1 MTECFLYD
9 ININVLNNHLKV
21 VKSKENMDNKITE
34 AKRFSEIDINK
45 IKSKLPRIGQLIV
58 ETIISLL
65 PLFLM
70 LLFLYLVDI
79 GLEEGAWLILDGD
92 LVWCSLTSLI
102 MVFFE
107 VFLNEDKQK
116 GVKTVGIIFNV
127 LYALAIAAVYNVIK
141 FVNNIHI
148 DAELLHLKEQNAFKL
163 IIAIFIVTFII
174 NIANIMI
181 FWRKN

>member
-1 MTECFLYD
+1 MTKCFLYD
-9 ININVLNNHLKV
+9 INILINNYLKV
-21 VKSKENMDNKITE
+21 VKSKENMENKITE
-34 AKRFSEIDINK
+34 AKRFSEIDINN

-70 LLFLYLVDI
+70 LLFLFLVDT
-79 GLEEGAWLILDGD
+79 GLEKGAWLILDGN

-107 VFLNEDKQK
+107 VFFNENKQK
-116 GVKTVGIIFNV
+116 HLKTVGIVFNV
-127 LYALAIAAVYNVIK
+127 LYALAISAVYNVIK
-141 FVNNIHI
+141 FVNDINVY
-148 DAELLHLKEQNAFKL
+148 DELLHLKEQNAFKL

-181 FWRKN
+181 FWRKS